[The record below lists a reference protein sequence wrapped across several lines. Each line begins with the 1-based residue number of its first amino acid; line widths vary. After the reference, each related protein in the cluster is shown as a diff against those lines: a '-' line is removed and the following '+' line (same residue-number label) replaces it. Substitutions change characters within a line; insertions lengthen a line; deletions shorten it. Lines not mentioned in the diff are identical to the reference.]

1 MFELSSKIVEET
13 LKIVLLNNDTST
25 TTSVDRY
32 EKILGS
38 SDSRR
43 LSVEMQ
49 DRLKKFILL

>member
-38 SDSRR
+38 SDSRS

>member
-25 TTSVDRY
+25 SVDRY

-38 SDSRR
+38 SDSRS

>member
-13 LKIVLLNNDTST
+13 LKIVLLND

-38 SDSRR
+38 SDSKR